1 MLYGE
6 LLVPVAGGPEEAD
19 VLSLVA
25 DFTKDLAVNV
35 SLFYCAPD
43 PKDMLMISADG
54 FVAGVGA
61 TLVENLEKTT
71 EEIWER
77 IKKTASNFP
86 KFSLERA
93 TGSVDII
100 LPERA
105 VISDLLVV
113 SGKCASGKCILSNGF
128 EETLLEARVPAL
140 VIKENASKSADN
152 IAIAWDGSSQ
162 AARSVKAA
170 LPFLKRAKYVTI
182 LQITGDAAVTGSI
195 IYEPEVLQK
204 VLAKHEIKADIL
216 TQPQNGKATGA
227 ILLNLCE
234 KIAADIL
241 VSGAYGHSRA
251 REFVFGGTSRSL
263 LKSDNGPNLIISH

>member
-6 LLVPVAGGPEEAD
+6 LLVPVAGGPEESE

-25 DFTKDLAVNV
+25 DFTKDLGVNV
-35 SLFYCAPD
+35 TMFYCAPD

-71 EEIWER
+71 EEVWQR
-77 IKKTASNFP
+77 IVKSAEGFP
-86 KFSLERA
+86 QFSLERA
-93 TGSVDII
+93 TGSLDLI

-113 SGKCASGKCILSNGF
+113 SGKCAAGKCSLSSGF
-128 EETLLEARVPAL
+128 EETLLDARVPAL
-140 VIKENASKSADN
+140 IIKENAPKSALN

-162 AARSVKAA
+162 SARAVKAA

-182 LQITGDAAVTGSI
+182 LQITGDVAVTGSV
-195 IYEPEVLQK
+195 IYEPEKLQA

-216 TQPQNGKATGA
+216 KQPQNGKATGA
-227 ILLNLCE
+227 ILLSLCD
-234 KIAADIL
+234 KIGADIL

-251 REFVFGGTSRSL
+251 REFVFGGTSRTL
-263 LKSDNGPNLIISH
+263 LKSETGPNLIISH